1 MMVYAKPY
9 SGWRAWSQKLST
21 LSREKNDTLLLLLAC
36 TFVLLPHALHLPQ
49 WATLTCA
56 LLLFWRA
63 VITVRGQRLPSIWL
77 LLPLAMATL
86 AGIYFTT
93 QTLFGREAGVTA
105 LVLLLT
111 FKLLEMRARR
121 DAFVVLFLSFFLLLT
136 TLFYSQSIATALLII
151 ATLALLLTA
160 QLSFQFAT
168 SIPSL
173 KQRFRMAGFILA
185 LAIPLTF
192 VLFVAFPRIQ
202 GPLWGLPSDAH
213 GAHTG
218 LSDSMS
224 PGNIS
229 QLAQSDDVAFH
240 IKFFDPAPSPDLRYW
255 RGAVFDRFDGRTWTQ
270 SPQNPRILSA
280 HNASNTV
287 STITPDK
294 TGIRQ
299 QITMEASG
307 QQWLFALETPVAAPI
322 LEGANANNK
331 TTLTRYHEIVAEH
344 VINERQRYDVTS
356 YLNDNRGDNRSNNR
370 NDSQALNNGNET
382 EQSLLQDVALPID
395 YNPRTVAFATALRK
409 QYADNASLIN
419 AVLRFFRTENFSYTL
434 DPPLLGKNSVDDFLF
449 STRAGFCE
457 HYSSAFVVLMRAAGI
472 PARVVTGYQGGEI
485 NPIDG
490 VMVVRQS
497 DAHAWAEVWL
507 PTQGWMRVDPTA
519 AVAPSRIHL
528 QLHAEAPAS
537 LLGELF
543 DLAPTQ
549 NNLWKKL
556 IGVRADIQNRWDAIG
571 NGWTQWV
578 LNYTPD
584 RQKNLL
590 QTILKAFNVQHAEQY
605 DGSRLIWMLL
615 TLMLALG
622 TVAICAVT
630 LPLLLI
636 ARKTDPLDALY
647 SALCKRMAKRGL
659 AKKVHEGPAT
669 FRRRLCAPDSPLSP
683 AAKDAIARFLK
694 LYETLRYGEATDAK
708 TNASNGTSSAGY
720 QFKKLKYLL
729 SQCR

>member
-1 MMVYAKPY
+1 MAYAKPD
-9 SGWRAWSQKLST
+9 SGWRVWSHKLSA

-36 TFVLLPHALHLPQ
+36 TFVLLPHALHLPW
-49 WATLTCA
+49 WASLTCA

-77 LLPLAMATL
+77 LLPLAMTTL

-168 SIPSL
+168 IAPSL
-173 KQRFRMAGFILA
+173 IQRLRMAGFILA
-185 LAIPLTF
+185 LAVPLTF
-192 VLFVAFPRIQ
+192 VLFIAFPRIQ

-213 GAHTG
+213 GGRTG

-240 IKFFDPAPSPDLRYW
+240 INFFDPPPTPDLRYW

-270 SPQNPRILSA
+270 APQKASPPST
-280 HNASNTV
+280 HNASNTA
-287 STITPDK
+287 SIIAPEK
-294 TGIRQ
+294 TRIRQ
-299 QITMEASG
+299 KITMEASG

-322 LEGANANNK
+322 LEDANGNNQ

-356 YLNDNRGDNRSNNR
+356 YLDDHR
-370 NDSQALNNGNET
+370 NDSQALNNANET
-382 EQSLLQDVALPID
+382 DQSLAQDLILPND
-395 YNPRTVAFATALRK
+395 YNPRTMAFATALR
-409 QYADNASLIN
+409 QRYGDNTALIN
-419 AVLRFFRTENFSYTL
+419 AVLHFFRNENFSYTL

-507 PTQGWMRVDPTA
+507 QNRGWTRIDPTA

-528 QLHAEAPAS
+528 QRHAEAPAS

-543 DLAPTQ
+543 DLAPVQ
-549 NNLWKKL
+549 NSWWKKL
-556 IGVRADIQNRWDAIG
+556 MGARTDLQNRWDAIS

-605 DGSRLIWMLL
+605 DGRRLIWMLL

-622 TVAICAVT
+622 AVALCAVM

-647 SALCKRMAKRGL
+647 SALCKRMAKNGL

-683 AAKDAIARFLK
+683 TAKDAVARFLK
-694 LYETLRYGEATDAK
+694 LYESLRYGETTDAK
-708 TNASNGTSSAGY
+708 TNAGNGASSAGY